1 VILAPF
7 ELHLPESLEETLALV
22 RELGEDFDF
31 IAGGTDLL
39 QNYKNRLNTRNH
51 LIALERVPE
60 LRGIRAGR
68 IGATERLADVAEHA
82 TVRERFP
89 GLSEAIR
96 MVASPLIRSSG
107 TIGGNLLVENRCS
120 YFNQTPFWRETKGSC
135 MKAESD
141 VCLVV
146 PQKEICYAAY
156 SGDLAAILMV
166 LDAGIELVSPRGSR
180 RVKLTEFY
188 RGDGIERNVLA
199 KNEILTAIEI
209 PEESASLQ
217 AGYRKLR
224 HRDTLD
230 YPEMGVAAALRLDG
244 RRVALLRVA
253 TTAVDVVPQFRDFT
267 GRLAGTLLEEGVI
280 EAVSSE
286 MEELA
291 QPKKNTSM
299 PVGYRKKM
307 VRVYLHRLLRDLVD
321 GRSNG
326 DNPS

>member
-1 VILAPF
+1 MDEA
-7 ELHLPESLEETLALV
+7 LALV

-39 QNYKNRLNTRNH
+39 QNYKNRLNTKGH
-51 LIALERVPE
+51 VIALERVPE

-68 IGATERLADVAEHA
+68 IGAMERLADVAEHA
-82 TVRERFP
+82 WVRERYP
-89 GLSEAIR
+89 GLAGAIR
-96 MVASPLIRSSG
+96 LVASPLIRNSG
-107 TIGGNLLVENRCS
+107 TFGGNLLVENRCY

-146 PQKEICYAAY
+146 PQKEVCYAAY
-156 SGDLAAILMV
+156 SGDLAAILIV
-166 LDAGIELVSPRGSR
+166 LDAAIELVSPRGTR

-199 KNEILTAIEI
+199 KDEILTAVEI
-209 PEESASLQ
+209 PEESASLRS
-217 AGYRKLR
+217 GYRKLR

-230 YPEMGVAAALRLDG
+230 YPEMGVAAAVRLEE
-244 RRVALLRVA
+244 RTIALLKVA
-253 TTAVDVVPQFRDFT
+253 TTAVDVVPQFKDFT
-267 GRLAGTLLEEGVI
+267 GSFAGALLEEDVVD
-280 EAVSSE
+280 AVSSE
-286 MEELA
+286 MEQLA

-307 VRVYLHRLLRDLVD
+307 VRVYLRRLLRDLVD

-326 DNPS
+326 ESAS